1 MHYRQYKTNGLVI
14 RRIDYGEADRIL
26 TLLTPERGKIGAIAK
41 GVRKNKSR
49 LAGSIEFFAE
59 SVFTLIEGRGELDV
73 VSSARLEHFY
83 SNIMRDYDRLEFG
96 YEAIRLLH
104 RSTEDLL
111 GSEFYQLL
119 KSTFVYLDDESIT
132 PNLVEIWFRLHLENE
147 LGRST
152 SLERDVNGEK
162 LKADA
167 HYTYDQTERGLVESP
182 RGELGADH
190 IKLLR
195 IASGHSPKVL
205 THVASLNALL
215 PACLAF
221 VRIVSVQ

>member
-1 MHYRQYKTNGLVI
+1 MPYRQYKTNGLVI
-14 RRIDYGEADRIL
+14 RRVDYGEADRIL

-41 GVRKNKSR
+41 GVRKSKSR

-83 SNIMRDYDRLEFG
+83 GNIMRDYDRLEFG

-104 RSTEDLL
+104 KSTEDLL

-119 KSTFVYLDDESIT
+119 KKTFIYLDDESIS
-132 PNLVEIWFRLHLENE
+132 PNLVEIWFRLHLEEE
-147 LGRST
+147 LGRGT
-152 SLERDVNGEK
+152 SLERDVEGKK
-162 LKADA
+162 LEADER
-167 HYTYDQTERGLVESP
+167 YTYDRSERGLRESQS
-182 RGELGADH
+182 GDLTADH

-195 IASGHSPKVL
+195 LAAGHSPLVL
-205 THVASLNALL
+205 AHIANRDALI

-221 VRIVSVQ
+221 VRLTSAQ